1 MPVKKKLSDDLI
13 RLQLNRILA
22 SRGFSNSERLRS
34 FLSFVVE
41 ASLNKQTGRVKAYT
55 IATEV
60 FGRQV
65 DFDPQ
70 SDPIVRI
77 EAGRLRRRLEY
88 YYGTSGLNDA
98 IRIEI
103 PKGAYVAVFRSQPVT
118 EGVTHHHKQMPLS
131 ETPEGVQSDLSR
143 RPSMALMPFLN
154 LNNDEDL
161 DFFTYGLGEELS
173 SNLSL
178 IQGLFVVAHYSMM
191 QYKEKTLDLRQVG
204 QEQNVD
210 YLITGSLYRGEKRVR
225 LALQLTNTQTGKQ
238 IWGKRYDIPLSAP
251 NLFKLRDEIT
261 QRVVSIVADN
271 YGGIVQT
278 LWSASKGKPT
288 RSLTAY
294 EAVLRYYYFNLNPTS
309 ETFAAGKKALE
320 HAVTIDPDY
329 AIAWAMQ
336 GEVHCDRY
344 LYLYLGKAENALQTA
359 AECVQKA
366 ISIDPNCQYA
376 FYTRSY
382 LSILQKDR
390 DTAITSA
397 EQMIALNPDAAFM
410 VGAAG
415 VWLGLAGEYERGIE
429 CIHKCIEMAP
439 VYPGWFHFV
448 PFANYFRK
456 GECEQALLEAKK
468 INLPG
473 WFWDPLL
480 RAAILGQM
488 GRIKQAQTAYNELL
502 TINPD
507 FETNAVYY
515 VHALLMDDTLIERLF
530 EGLYMAGLSKSLK

>member
-13 RLQLNRILA
+13 RSQLNRILA

-88 YYGTSGLNDA
+88 YYGTSGRNDA

-131 ETPEGVQSDLSR
+131 KTPEGVQSDLSR

-191 QYKEKTLDLRQVG
+191 QYKEKSLDLRQVG
-204 QEQNVD
+204 REQNVD

-225 LALQLTNTQTGKQ
+225 LALQLSNTQTGKQ

-294 EAVLRYYYFNLNPTS
+294 EAVLRYYYFNLNPTP

-329 AIAWAMQ
+329 AIAWAML

-530 EGLYMAGLSKSLK
+530 EGLYKAGLSKSLK